1 MEIIVLLLKQN
12 LVMFVYLVI
21 GFFLYKKKLVS
32 AQGSADI
39 GRILLYIV
47 MPTAILKSYL
57 AEFSME
63 RLEGLVVSFAAA
75 LLSLLLAIVVSRA
88 AFKKEQ
94 GIERFGAAFSNAGF
108 IGIPLVQM
116 TLGEEAVFYVSSFV
130 ALLNILQWTYGLVTI
145 TGDRTLVS
153 VKRLKTNPIILSFLA
168 GIALFLLPVSLPAA
182 LENVVATI
190 ASMNGPLA
198 MIVLGVYLGQV
209 PLRSLFSGRVVYRC
223 TLVRL
228 VVIPALTIVLMMVFP
243 EKYHMMKLTI
253 LIAASA
259 PVGSNV
265 AIFAQL
271 YEQDYMQAVKEVCL
285 STLVCIITLP
295 LILGIANYIL

>member
-1 MEIIVLLLKQN
+1 MEIVVLLLRQN
-12 LVMFVYLVI
+12 LVMLVYMMI
-21 GFFLYKKKLVS
+21 GYFLYKKKLVS
-32 AQGSADI
+32 AGGSADI

-47 MPTAILKSYL
+47 MPAAILKSYL
-57 AEFSME
+57 ADFSRE
-63 RLEGLVVSFAAA
+63 RLEGLFVSFLAA
-75 LLSLLLAIVVSRA
+75 LLSLLLSIA
-88 AFKKEQ
+88 AARIAFSKEQ

-116 TLGEEAVFYVSSFV
+116 TLGEEAVFYVSSYV

-145 TGDRTLVS
+145 TGDRSLIS
-153 VKRLKTNPIILSFLA
+153 VKRLRTNPILLSFLA
-168 GIALFLLPVSLPAA
+168 GIALFLLPVSLPETA
-182 LENVVATI
+182 ENVVGTI
-190 ASMNGPLA
+190 AAMNGPLA

-228 VVIPALTIVLMMVFP
+228 IVIPVLTMALLFVFP
-243 EKYHMMKLTI
+243 EKYHMLKLTI

-265 AIFAQL
+265 SIFAQL
-271 YEQDYMQAVKEVCL
+271 YGQDYMQSVKEVTF
-285 STLVCIITLP
+285 STLLCIITLP
-295 LILGIANYIL
+295 LILGIADYVL

>member
-21 GFFLYKKKLVS
+21 GYFLYKKKLVS
-32 AQGSADI
+32 VQGSADI
-39 GRILLYIV
+39 GRILLYII
-47 MPTAILKSYL
+47 MPAAILKSYL

-63 RLEGLVVSFAAA
+63 RLEGLAVSFLAA
-75 LLSLLLAIVVSRA
+75 LLSLLLAIA
-88 AFKKEQ
+88 AARIAFRREQ

-145 TGDRTLVS
+145 TGDRSLIS
-153 VKRLKTNPIILSFLA
+153 VQRLKTNPIILSFLA
-168 GIALFLLPVSLPAA
+168 GIALFFLPVSLPDTI
-182 LENVVATI
+182 ENVVGT
-190 ASMNGPLA
+190 
-198 MIVLGVYLGQV
+198 
-209 PLRSLFSGRVVYRC
+209 
-223 TLVRL
+223 
-228 VVIPALTIVLMMVFP
+228 
-243 EKYHMMKLTI
+243 
-253 LIAASA
+253 IAASA

-271 YEQDYMQAVKEVCL
+271 YQQDYMQAVKEVCL
-285 STLVCIITLP
+285 STLLCIISLP